1 VERIIK
7 QLIKLMWA
15 NRKIKLLF
23 SSALAFWLLFFP
35 PFVAGR
41 AAAYTVKAGDT
52 LYGIGLRYGVT
63 VQALREANGITGH
76 LIYPGQEIVIPRD
89 SETSRETNREA
100 GRASLPG
107 TETPPKEQSEAT
119 PPGFLPP
126 SPSGPESKQLEK
138 PEQPQVSHIVQKGEC
153 PSTIASRYGISVEAL
168 MQANDLISPLIYP
181 GQVLIIPSPA
191 KAGDPAKVS
200 APRPATN
207 NLPSR
212 STSASLAKKIL
223 PYAAS
228 FLGTRYVYG
237 GSSPKG
243 FDCSGF
249 VQYVFQSAGFNLP
262 HNAAAQAD
270 YGTPVEKDS
279 LQPGDLVFFS
289 YYGSKGI
296 EHVGIYAGNDQFIHA
311 SSKEGVKYSSL
322 SQPYYRQ
329 NYRGA
334 RRLLCR

>member
-1 VERIIK
+1 MKRLII
-7 QLIKLMWA
+7 LMWA

-23 SSALAFWLLFFP
+23 SPALAFVLLLFL
-35 PFVAGR
+35 PFAAGR

-63 VQALREANGITGH
+63 VQALQEANGITGH
-76 LIYPGQEIVIPRD
+76 LIYPGQEIVIPGD
-89 SETSRETNREA
+89 AETNRETGRET
-100 GRASLPG
+100 GRAGSSG
-107 TETPPKEQSEAT
+107 TETPPGGQGQSETTSPGT
-119 PPGFLPP
+119 PPP
-126 SPSGPESKQLEK
+126 SPSGPESKPLEE
-138 PEQPQVSHIVQKGEC
+138 PDQPQVSHTVQKGEC
-153 PSTIASRYGISVEAL
+153 PYTIANRYGISVEAL
-168 MQANDLISPLIYP
+168 MQANHLTSPLIYP
-181 GQVLIIPSPA
+181 GQILIIPPA
-191 KAGDPAKVS
+191 AQAGNPAKVS

-207 NLPSR
+207 DLPSR
-212 STSASLAKKIL
+212 STPASLAKKIL
-223 PYAAS
+223 NYAAS

-237 GSSPKG
+237 GSSPRG

-249 VQYVFQSAGFNLP
+249 VQYVFQSAGFELP
-262 HNAAAQAD
+262 HNAAAQAG
-270 YGTPVEKDS
+270 YGTPVEKNS

-296 EHVGIYAGNDQFIHA
+296 NHVGIYAGSDQFIHA
-311 SSKEGVKYSSL
+311 STKEGVKYSSL